1 MDIER
6 VVVRFM
12 ADATSYNRVMDGVDA
27 RLRNFAR
34 NASGLASFIVSPIAA
49 ATESLV
55 ALSRVVVDSGRYAV
69 HTAMQYEQLGIQ
81 LEVIA
86 KDADKGKQMLED
98 MFQVAINTPFQ
109 VKEVAAAGKELA
121 AFGFS
126 VEEIV
131 PLVKQL
137 GDVSAGTGT
146 PMHRLILAFGQA
158 KIAGRLMGQEMRQFV
173 NANVPMIE
181 HLAAV
186 LGKPT
191 MQIKKMI
198 ENGQIGFDI
207 VQQAMNRMTGEGGIF
222 GGMMERMNK
231 TAIGQWRSFIESL
244 EIGLY
249 KVGKVFFEVFD
260 LQDTFRSW
268 KEWAMD
274 TSQDAG
280 GLKTMF
286 EGIRDALHGIRNIAR
301 FAWEGFSRIAT
312 SIVEIVKAVYEW
324 ATVNKNL
331 LITLGLILSVT
342 TAIRLVVWSLT
353 VAFGVLRTVL
363 IAIRALLAIN
373 AVISAWGG
381 IVAAAAALFGWMTLI
396 LPVLGAVIYAFT
408 QLDQTGGFFEGFGKS
423 FLEGLNQISETVGK
437 VFKGISNAVKS
448 GDMGLA
454 FDIAFKGIQYS
465 FKVLMLS
472 LEAEWKRFKMNI
484 AGVGGAGDTWKAGL
498 AIGMNAVEREI
509 KRLVLSPADFAAF
522 EKEYAAAEKKILLQ
536 HSKAMEGRD
545 SRIDSEIKAIMDRA
559 EPMKKELSDLIMK
572 AQVAAERAEIASH
585 MPEIKKLQQELAGII
600 HGRFLEDVASQGLF
614 SSIRKYSSA
623 IIGGQ
628 FIPGMDHFVS
638 DPLNPKHTQ
647 ENLLATNKAYQ
658 LFSKIQELSKG
669 TVMGIPMS
677 GLFSGDK
684 IGFNTSAVQYS
695 LSGEAKSLAEKVQQQ
710 YMRGV
715 GEETH
720 KYDYFM
726 KNMGLIDQARTGM
739 TPDYKAAFD
748 AAGPISKMFL
758 QAGASKNSALS
769 ADEADY
775 GLLNEFDKI
784 KKYVGDRMSTG
795 PRAMA
800 FGSSEAQ
807 DTINRAVTQQVPVL
821 DQIRT
826 IMEAAKDMQRQQLEY
841 QKQAVDALREL
852 SGSKPPAAPMPREA
866 GFAVD
871 KP

>member
-1 MDIER
+1 
-6 VVVRFM
+6 
-12 ADATSYNRVMDGVDA
+12 MDGVDT

-34 NASGLASFIVSPIAA
+34 SASGLASFIVSPIAA

-55 ALSRVVVDSGRYAV
+55 ALTRVVVDSGRYAV
-69 HTAMQYEQLGIQ
+69 NTAMQYEQLGIQ

-86 KDADKGKQMLED
+86 RDADKGKQMLED

-126 VEEIV
+126 VEQIV

-191 MQIKKMI
+191 LQIKKMI
-198 ENGQIGFDI
+198 ENGQVGFDI

-280 GLKTMF
+280 GLKVMF
-286 EGIRDALHGIRNIAR
+286 EGIRDILHSIRDVGRIV
-301 FAWEGFSRIAT
+301 WE
-312 SIVEIVKAVYEW
+312 SI
-324 ATVNKNL
+324 
-331 LITLGLILSVT
+331 
-342 TAIRLVVWSLT
+342 R
-353 VAFGVLRTVL
+353 R
-363 IAIRALLAIN
+363 
-373 AVISAWGG
+373 
-381 IVAAAAALFGWMTLI
+381 
-396 LPVLGAVIYAFT
+396 VLGAVGDVVDSISAWVSLYKETFKIIAMILVVTTTLRLVTWGVAAAWAAIRAIVIAVNALLAVNAIISAASGIGALLAGIAALSTPLLVVLSVITLIVSFT
-408 QLDQTGGFFEGFGKS
+408 DLLSNLGDNLLHGFDSIANDFSKAWKAIK
-423 FLEGLNQISETVGK
+423 Q
-437 VFKGISNAVKS
+437 AVDA
-448 GDMGLA
+448 GDLTRA
-454 FDIAFKGIQYS
+454 FDIAFKAIEIGWRT
-465 FKVLMLS
+465 LLLS
-472 LEAEWKRFKMNI
+472 LQAEFLAFGFRLAMDAKSTGLNLLVRGGLAAEDLQSWTLGVFGINQKGADWSILDREKKRQEDEIQRQMKMFTQEFI
-484 AGVGGAGDTWKAGL
+484 SRDPRLLKLQSELDTMTKGGGLDYSSLSPEMRRLVDITAEGEGRTQKAGHPL
-498 AIGMNAVEREI
+498 GYFQNEIETMNSLTSDTV
-509 KRLVLSPADFAAF
+509 
-522 EKEYAAAEKKILLQ
+522 
-536 HSKAMEGRD
+536 
-545 SRIDSEIKAIMDRA
+545 KAI
-559 EPMKKELSDLIMK
+559 
-572 AQVAAERAEIASH
+572 ER
-585 MPEIKKLQQELAGII
+585 Q
-600 HGRFLEDVASQGLF
+600 
-614 SSIRKYSSA
+614 Y
-623 IIGGQ
+623 
-628 FIPGMDHFVS
+628 
-638 DPLNPKHTQ
+638 
-647 ENLLATNKAYQ
+647 KAYQ
-658 LFSKIQELSKG
+658 EMKRFSKYGMFDPDFVAAATRVSSIQNTIDKLKSDRQSIIERPIRNALEVVQFARSIVG
-669 TVMGIPMS
+669 QIGGIP
-677 GLFSGDK
+677 G
-684 IGFNTSAVQYS
+684 GFNTSAVQYS

-748 AAGPISKMFL
+748 VAGPISKMFL
-758 QAGASKNSALS
+758 QAGASKNVALS

-784 KKYVGDRMSTG
+784 KKYVGDRMAVG

-826 IMEAAKDMQRQQLEY
+826 VMEAAKDMQRQQLEY